1 MDAAAALIIAVLVFV
16 CLAGL
21 IVGLWWAFAP
31 GRQVRERLA
40 GQIAMSSI
48 ANTTIVRARPLKLSS
63 AKALASLLERSGYQ
77 RTVKEV
83 VLVIGAFG
91 LVGAAIGGLRMGGA
105 FGALVGAA
113 LAGSLPIV
121 FLSYKANQR
130 MNRFQRDFPDA
141 MDMMTRAIRAGHALG
156 SGIRLV
162 GEEMRDPIGP
172 EFARMAEEMRLGRDV
187 GEALAGLEERVPAED
202 VKFFCTA
209 VSIQRTTGGNLAEV
223 LDRLSEVI
231 RERYKLLSH
240 ARVLSTQHRWSAILV
255 GLSPVVFAIIFQLL
269 QPDYFVAFFESE
281 SAPMFLGL
289 GLAFEAVGFFWVWRI
304 AKIKV

>member
-1 MDAAAALIIAVLVFV
+1 MDALIIALLVFV
-16 CLAGL
+16 ALVGL
-21 IVGLWWAFAP
+21 VVGLWWAFAP
-31 GRQVRERLA
+31 SRNVRERLA
-40 GQIAMSSI
+40 GSTETSTMLTTQI
-48 ANTTIVRARPLKLSS
+48 VKARESKLSS

-77 RTVKEV
+77 RTVNEV
-83 VLVIGAFG
+83 ALVITAFA
-91 LVGAAIGGLRMGGA
+91 LVGGAVGALRMGGA
-105 FGALVGAA
+105 LWAVVGAA
-113 LAGSLPIV
+113 LAGSLPIM

-156 SGIRLV
+156 SAIRLV
-162 GEEMRDPIGP
+162 GEEMRDPVGP
-172 EFARMAEEMRLGRDV
+172 EFARIADEMRLGRDV
-187 GEALAGLEERVPAED
+187 SDALTGLEERVPAED
-202 VKFFCTA
+202 VRFFCTA

-255 GLSPVVFAIIFQLL
+255 GLSPIVFAIIFQLL
-269 QPDYFVAFFESE
+269 HPEYFQAFFESP
-281 SAPMFLGL
+281 SAPMFLAL